1 MASSASANARVQL
14 VPGLSGVQQS
24 QPLVPDLRLQI
35 RALSC
40 SAIIGDRVPGD
51 KGASASDT
59 PASDAPAS
67 DTPASDAPASDTPA
81 SDSHK
86 NQLAQD
92 QKWTRST
99 ETHAKDLP
107 YPELKKWYTDAIAR
121 FEIPSISNLVQLLN
135 KAQKQGDYEFLDTVI
150 CKDFFKLL
158 RGLKSTGVAI
168 NAPLSKHYKSS

>member
-67 DTPASDAPASDTPA
+67 DTPVG
-81 SDSHK
+81 DSHK

-135 KAQKQGDYEFLDTVI
+135 KAQKQGDYEFLDT
-150 CKDFFKLL
+150 
-158 RGLKSTGVAI
+158 
-168 NAPLSKHYKSS
+168 